1 VKLFGTCTNKIE
13 DALNTGRPDSN
24 LSSPFG
30 YKVFQRM
37 INIEFKDHNYMHNIV
52 EISAQNIER
61 LQNLRAWICLYS
73 KKSNST
79 NGFE

>member
-1 VKLFGTCTNKIE
+1 
-13 DALNTGRPDSN
+13 
-24 LSSPFG
+24 
-30 YKVFQRM
+30 M